1 MLAEDNLG
9 MKQTEKCQEIHE
21 YKNCIKML
29 SYFLKRN
36 PFKMAKAFIF
46 YILTNFSS
54 VALGEPLPLSIGLIR
69 PKESFGPSCEDLG
82 LSGEV

>member
-1 MLAEDNLG
+1 
-9 MKQTEKCQEIHE
+9 MKRTEKSQQIHE
-21 YKNCIKML
+21 YKYCIKVL
-29 SYFLKRN
+29 SYLYGNLEKKN
-36 PFKMAKAFIF
+36 TYKNAKTSVF

-69 PKESFGPSCEDLG
+69 PNETFGPSCEDRG